1 MPASE
6 RSARGRQALQR
17 MRRSASRRPAARAA
31 VTDADA
37 MAGPWRRRKCRRRG
51 RPGSYWAG
59 SIVSNCVA
67 LRCVALRIA
76 SSRAEPEPCQSR
88 ARARAR
94 AKDQSPARL
103 SWADLKRA
111 DPAKPGARMRRRPPR
126 RMPAGG
132 PASAQIAAARGCRS
146 RADEPAPAR
155 RRRTTRRN
163 HRADRLIHVVS
174 CIQTFVSTPCHA
186 LAKRLHPARRRRR
199 PNGTRPVQ
207 ASLRLQL
214 LVRMHRSL
222 REFPSPPL
230 AQRAPNLR
238 R

>member
-1 MPASE
+1 MGFRRHAGE
-6 RSARGRQALQR
+6 RAVR
-17 MRRSASRRPAARAA
+17 ARAA
-31 VTDADA
+31 SVAADA
-37 MAGPWRRRKCRRRG
+37 AQRVEAARRACGGNGRG
-51 RPGSYWAG
+51 RDGGGRGGGGNAGGGGGPDRIGRG

-67 LRCVALRIA
+67 LRCVAHRIA
-76 SSRAEPEPCQSR
+76 SSRAR
-88 ARARAR
+88 DR
-94 AKDQSPARL
+94 DQSPARP

-174 CIQTFVSTPCHA
+174 CIQTPDICIDALSRPRETPTSGATETPVERNTPRHA
-186 LAKRLHPARRRRR
+186 PCKRRCAC
-199 PNGTRPVQ
+199 NYSFECTD
-207 ASLRLQL
+207 
-214 LVRMHRSL
+214 RS
-222 REFPSPPL
+222 ENFPSPPL